1 MMSVGWERSRSPGP
15 GLTFPLQALLP
26 KQETGALGF
35 LSRRPE
41 SDGRGVLIAV
51 LDSGVDP
58 GAAGL
63 QITTD
68 GKPKI
73 VDLIDVSGS
82 GDVDTSTVLE
92 VKDGILV
99 GLSGRT
105 LKVPPD
111 WINPS
116 SKYHIGIKNAF
127 ELYPI
132 ALKERIQQERRE
144 KQWDPSHRAAVA
156 EAHRRLNDFNKKSTK
171 LAQEEKLI
179 LEDLQCQVD
188 QLDLLEKKYS
198 DHGPVYDC
206 LVWQDGNSWRACI
219 DTSER
224 GDLSSCKV
232 LSNYREGH
240 EYAQLG
246 KSEMLNYSINVYDDG
261 NTLSIVTNAGSHGT
275 HVAAIAAGHFP
286 DEAERNGVA
295 PGAQILA
302 IKVADSRLNTME
314 TGTSLIRAM
323 IEVINYKCDLVNYSY
338 GESSHWANSG
348 RICRAIDDAVLK
360 HNVIFVSSAGNN
372 GPCLSTV
379 GCPGGTC
386 TNIIGVGAYVSP
398 DMMVA
403 EYSLR
408 ERLPANQYTWSSRG
422 PCVDGALGVCITAPG
437 GAIASVPNWT
447 LRGTELMNGTSM
459 SSPNA
464 CGGIALLLSGL
475 KANDIYYTPH
485 SVRRA
490 LENTALKVEDVE
502 VFAQGHGIIQ
512 IEKAYDYLSQNAAIK
527 CHQLGFSIKISHL
540 RGIYLRDPAYLSV
553 PIDFSVSVEPVFPE
567 NTESNEK
574 IALQIHLAL
583 TCNASWV
590 QIPSHLELMN
600 QSRQVTIRVDAR
612 GLQEGPHFTEV
623 LGYDTTTPHA
633 GPLFRIPV
641 TVIIPSSVNA
651 ACEYRLVQKNVHF
664 KPGEIR
670 RHFIEV
676 PQGATWAELLYFR
689 ISLTSKS
696 EDTTSE
702 FVVHTI
708 QLQKQ
713 MAFRVHE
720 FYHHLCLSE
729 KASVADAFPVQ
740 EEKTIEICIARWWSS
755 LRHATIDYVISFHGL
770 KCNSDTLHIHA
781 SEGIARFDTT
791 ASLKYEELLPVVTL
805 KTWVQTLRPV
815 DSQTRPLGSRDIL
828 PRNRQLYELVLTYNF
843 SQEKSGEVTPSCPLL
858 SDLLYESE
866 YDSQLWMLFDQNKQ
880 LVGSGD
886 AYPDRY
892 SLKLDKGD
900 YVIRLQIR
908 HEALSELEHLN
919 DLPFHII
926 SKLPAPLNLDVYRTH
941 VNALLN
947 KNKFSPLTLPP
958 KYTIPFYITSLPDD
972 KVPKGIEIGCQL
984 TGTLTLSKT
993 EMGKKADVHNVSYH
1007 LISPPVKTKERSKE
1021 KSSKEKEEK
1030 EPSEVFEEALRDLKI
1045 QWLPKLDL
1053 HEELVS
1059 VYPKHLP
1066 VHTAHLSSLNSRKDR
1081 MTKLDE
1087 IARAADI
1094 VVSHIDQNA
1103 LVSHL
1108 AMKADP
1114 RPDAAT
1120 IKSEMDKQKSALI
1133 DALCLK
1139 GCALAD
1145 TLLQSE
1151 SQDQVT
1157 SSKQVCQYESET
1169 DSIHRSLMDT
1179 FNDVQKWIEL
1189 TDVKALTFAY
1199 KHALVKQTFGRA
1211 LKFATQI
1218 VENKPSLENW
1228 NNCIQLMK
1236 TLGWDHCVSYY
1247 ENSLLVMYPPDYVPF

>member
-1 MMSVGWERSRSPGP
+1 MMAESVGKERGP
-15 GLTFPLQALLP
+15 GLGFPLQALLP
-26 KQETGALGF
+26 KQETGALSF
-35 LSRRPE
+35 ISRRPE
-41 SDGRGVLIAV
+41 CDGRGALIAI

-58 GAAGL
+58 GAPGL

-73 VDLIDVSGS
+73 VDFIDVSGS

-92 VKDGILV
+92 AKDGILV

-105 LKVPPD
+105 LKIPSD
-111 WINPS
+111 WNNPS
-116 SKYHIGIKNAF
+116 FRYHVGIKNAF
-127 ELYPI
+127 ELYPT

-144 KQWDPSHRAAVA
+144 KQWDPLHRVAVA
-156 EAHRRLNDFNKKSTK
+156 EAHRRLNDFNKNNTNPS
-171 LAQEEKLI
+171 QEEKLV

-198 DHGPVYDC
+198 DLGPVYDC
-206 LVWQDGNSWRACI
+206 LVWHDGKTWRACV
-219 DTSER
+219 DTSEC
-224 GDLSSCKV
+224 GDLSSCSV
-232 LSNYREGH
+232 LRNYREEH
-240 EYAQLG
+240 EYAQMG

-261 NTLSIVTNAGSHGT
+261 NTLCIVTNAGSHGT
-275 HVAAIAAGHFP
+275 HVAAIAAGYFP
-286 DEAERNGVA
+286 GEPERNGVA

-314 TGTSLIRAM
+314 TGTGLIRAM

-338 GESSHWANSG
+338 GEASHWTNAG
-348 RICRAIDDAVLK
+348 RICKVIDEAVLK

-379 GCPGGTC
+379 GCPGGTS

-403 EYSLR
+403 EYSMR
-408 ERLPANQYTWSSRG
+408 EKLPPNQYTWSSRG

-464 CGGIALLLSGL
+464 CGGIALLISAL
-475 KANDIYYTPH
+475 KANGICYTAH

-512 IEKAYDYLSQNAAIK
+512 IEKAYDYLSQNASVK
-527 CHQLGFSIKISHL
+527 SHQLGFSIKILHL

-567 NTESNEK
+567 NAEHSEK

-600 QSRQVTIRVDAR
+600 QSRQVTVRVDAR
-612 GLQEGPHFTEV
+612 GLKEGPHFTEV
-623 LGYDTTTPHA
+623 LGYDTTAPDA

-651 ACEYRLVQKNVHF
+651 GTEYKLVQKSVHF

-676 PQGATWAELLYFR
+676 PQGATWAE

-720 FYHHLCLSE
+720 FYRHLYLSE
-729 KASVADAFPVQ
+729 KASAADAFPVL

-755 LRHATIDYVISFHGL
+755 LRHTTIDYAISFHGL
-770 KCNSDTLHIHA
+770 KCSSDTIHIHA
-781 SEGIARFDTT
+781 SEGISRFDTT
-791 ASLKYEELLPVVTL
+791 ASLNYEELSPVVTL
-805 KTWVQTLRPV
+805 KNWVQTLRPV
-815 DSQTRPLGSRDIL
+815 DAKTRPLGSRDIL
-828 PRNRQLYELVLTYNF
+828 PNNRQLYELVLTYNF
-843 SQEKSGEVTPSCPLL
+843 TQAKSGEVTPSCPLL

-866 YDSQLWMLFDQNKQ
+866 YDSQLWMLFDQNKK

-919 DLPFHII
+919 DLPFHIDR
-926 SKLPAPLNLDVYRTH
+926 KLPAPLNLDIYRTH
-941 VNALLN
+941 ANALLS
-947 KNKFSPLTLPP
+947 KNKFCSLTLPP
-958 KYTIPFYITSLPDD
+958 KCTIPFYIVSLPDD
-972 KVPKGIEIGCQL
+972 KVPKGIEIGCHL
-984 TGTLTLSKT
+984 RGTLSLSKT
-993 EMGKKADVHNVSYH
+993 EMGKKADIRRLCYH
-1007 LISPPVKTKERSKE
+1007 LISSPNKPKDGNKE
-1021 KSSKEKEEK
+1021 KSSKDKEK
-1030 EPSEVFEEALRDLKI
+1030 EPKEMFEEAIRDLKI

-1053 HEELVS
+1053 HEELLS
-1059 VYPKHLP
+1059 EYPNHLP
-1066 VHTAHLSSLNSRKDR
+1066 VHTAYLSNLNSAKDR
-1081 MTKLDE
+1081 MKRLDE
-1087 IARAADI
+1087 IIRAADI
-1094 VVSHIDQNA
+1094 VISHIDQSA
-1103 LVSHL
+1103 LVTYL
-1108 AMKADP
+1108 AMKNDP

-1120 IKSEMDKQKSALI
+1120 IKSEMEKQKSALI

-1145 TLLQSE
+1145 TLLQIKLHSE
-1151 SQDQVT
+1151 MT
-1157 SSKQVCQYESET
+1157 SSKLICHHENEWDHIRKDLS
-1169 DSIHRSLMDT
+1169 DT
-1179 FNDVQKWIEL
+1179 FDDVQKWIDL
-1189 TDVKALTFAY
+1189 TDNKALTFAY
-1199 KHALVKQTFGRA
+1199 KHALVQQTFGRA
-1211 LKFATQI
+1211 LKFATKI
-1218 VENKPSLENW
+1218 VENKPSQENW
-1228 NNCIQLMK
+1228 SNCIQLMK
-1236 TLGWDHCVSYY
+1236 TLGWDHCAGSY
-1247 ENSLLVMYPPDYVPF
+1247 ENFLSVMFPPDYVPF

>member
-1 MMSVGWERSRSPGP
+1 MMAGGMERSPGP
-15 GLTFPLQALLP
+15 GGVFPFQALLP

-35 LSRRPE
+35 VSRRPE

-58 GAAGL
+58 GAPGL

-73 VDLIDVSGS
+73 VDFIDVSGS
-82 GDVDTSTVLE
+82 GDVNTSIVLE
-92 VKDGILV
+92 AKDGILV

-105 LKVPPD
+105 LKVPAD

-116 SKYHIGIKNAF
+116 ERYHIGIKNAF
-127 ELYPI
+127 ELYPTP
-132 ALKERIQQERRE
+132 LKERIQQERRE
-144 KQWDPSHRAAVA
+144 KQWDPSHRIAVA
-156 EAHRRLNDFNKKSTK
+156 EAHRRLNDFNKNSTN
-171 LAQEEKLI
+171 LSQEEKLI
-179 LEDLQCQVD
+179 LEDLQCQVE
-188 QLDLLEKKYS
+188 QLDLLEKKYT
-198 DHGPVYDC
+198 DLGPVYDC
-206 LVWQDGNSWRACI
+206 LVWHDGNCWRACV
-219 DTSER
+219 DTSEC
-224 GDLSSCKV
+224 GDLSSCRV
-232 LSNYREGH
+232 LRNYREGY

-261 NTLSIVTNAGSHGT
+261 NTLCIVTNAGSHGT

-286 DEAERNGVA
+286 DEPERNGVA

-338 GESSHWANSG
+338 GEAAHWANSG
-348 RICRAIDDAVLK
+348 RICKIIDEAVLK
-360 HNVIFVSSAGNN
+360 HDVIFVSSAGNN

-379 GCPGGTC
+379 GSPGGTS

-398 DMMVA
+398 EMMVA
-403 EYSLR
+403 EYSMR
-408 ERLPANQYTWSSRG
+408 EKLPANQYTWSSRG

-464 CGGIALLLSGL
+464 CGGIALLISGL
-475 KANDIYYTPH
+475 KANGIGYTVH

-512 IEKAYDYLSQNAAIK
+512 IEKAYDYLSQNVSIK
-527 CHQLGFSIKISHL
+527 SNQLGFNIKVCHL
-540 RGIYLRDPAYLSV
+540 RGIYLRDPAYLLV
-553 PIDFSVSVEPVFPE
+553 PIDFSVSVEPLFPE
-567 NTESNEK
+567 NAENSEK
-574 IALQIHLAL
+574 IALQMHLAL

-600 QSRQVTIRVDAR
+600 QSRQVTVRVDAR
-612 GLQEGPHFTEV
+612 GLKEGPHFTEV
-623 LGYDTTTPHA
+623 LGYDITAPDA

-651 ACEYRLVQKNVHF
+651 ACEYKLEQKNVHF

-676 PQGATWAELLYFR
+676 PQGATWAE

-696 EDTTSE
+696 DDTTSE
-702 FVVHTI
+702 FVVHAV
-708 QLQKQ
+708 QLRKQ

-720 FYHHLCLSE
+720 FYRHLYLSE
-729 KASVADAFPVQ
+729 KASVVDAFPVH
-740 EEKTIEICIARWWSS
+740 EEKTIEICISRWWSS
-755 LRHATIDYVISFHGL
+755 LRHTTIDYAISFHGL

-781 SEGIARFDTT
+781 SEGIVRLDTT
-791 ASLKYEELLPVVTL
+791 ASLKYEELSPVATL

-815 DSQTRPLGSRDIL
+815 DAKTRPLGSRDVL
-828 PRNRQLYELVLTYNF
+828 PNNRQFYELVLTYNF
-843 SQEKSGEVTPSCPLL
+843 NQAKSGEVTPSCPLL

-866 YDSQLWMLFDQNKQ
+866 YDSQLWMLFDQNKK

-919 DLPFHII
+919 DLPFHI
-926 SKLPAPLNLDVYRTH
+926 SRKLPAPLTLDIYRNH

-947 KNKFSPLTLPP
+947 KNKFGSLTLPP
-958 KYTIPFYITSLPDD
+958 KYTIPFYISTLPDD
-972 KVPKGIEIGCQL
+972 KVPKGIEIGCCL
-984 TGTLTLSKT
+984 MGTLTLSKT
-993 EMGKKADVHNVSYH
+993 EMGRKADVHTVWYH
-1007 LISPPVKTKERSKE
+1007 LISPPNKTKDGSKE
-1021 KSSKEKEEK
+1021 KSSKDKEKDPK
-1030 EPSEVFEEALRDLKI
+1030 EVFEEAIRDLKI

-1059 VYPKHLP
+1059 MYPMHLP
-1066 VHTAHLSSLNSRKDR
+1066 VHVAYLNSLNSSKDR
-1081 MTKLDE
+1081 TKILDE
-1087 IARAADI
+1087 IVRAANLVI
-1094 VVSHIDQNA
+1094 SHVDQSA
-1103 LVSHL
+1103 LVTYL
-1108 AMKADP
+1108 AMKTDP

-1120 IKSEMDKQKSALI
+1120 IKSEMEKQKSALI

-1145 TLLQSE
+1145 LLLQLQ
-1151 SQDQVT
+1151 SQGEVA
-1157 SSKQVCQYESET
+1157 SSKQVCQYENES
-1169 DSIHRSLMDT
+1169 DSLHKSLTDT
-1179 FNDVQKWIEL
+1179 FYDVQKWIDL
-1189 TDVKALTFAY
+1189 TDSKALTFAY
-1199 KHALVKQTFGRA
+1199 KHALAKRTFGRA
-1211 LKFATQI
+1211 LKFASKI
-1218 VENKPSLENW
+1218 ADKPSQENW

-1236 TLGWDHCVSYY
+1236 TLGWDHCTSSC
-1247 ENSLLVMYPPDYVPF
+1247 ENSLPVMYPPDYVPF

>member
-1 MMSVGWERSRSPGP
+1 MMAESVGKERGP
-15 GLTFPLQALLP
+15 GSGFPLQALLP
-26 KQETGALGF
+26 KQETGALSF
-35 LSRRPE
+35 ISRRPE
-41 SDGRGVLIAV
+41 CDGRGALIAI
-51 LDSGVDP
+51 LDSGIDP
-58 GAAGL
+58 GAPGL

-73 VDLIDVSGS
+73 VDFVDVSGS

-92 VKDGILV
+92 AKDGILV

-105 LKVPPD
+105 LKIPSD
-111 WINPS
+111 WNNPS
-116 SKYHIGIKNAF
+116 FRYHVGIKNAF
-127 ELYPI
+127 ELYPT

-144 KQWDPSHRAAVA
+144 KQWDPLHRVAVA
-156 EAHRRLNDFNKKSTK
+156 EAHRRLNDFNKNNTNPS
-171 LAQEEKLI
+171 QEEKLV

-198 DHGPVYDC
+198 DLGPVYDC
-206 LVWQDGNSWRACI
+206 LVWHDGKTWRACV
-219 DTSER
+219 DTSEC
-224 GDLSSCKV
+224 GDLSSCSV
-232 LSNYREGH
+232 LENYREEH
-240 EYAQLG
+240 EYAQMG

-261 NTLSIVTNAGSHGT
+261 NTLCIVTNAGSHGT
-275 HVAAIAAGHFP
+275 HVAAIAAGYFP
-286 DEAERNGVA
+286 GEPERNGVA

-338 GESSHWANSG
+338 GEASHWTNAG
-348 RICRAIDDAVLK
+348 RICKVIDEAVLK

-379 GCPGGTC
+379 GCPGGTS

-403 EYSLR
+403 EYSMR
-408 ERLPANQYTWSSRG
+408 EKLPPNQYTWSSRG

-464 CGGIALLLSGL
+464 CGGIALLISAL
-475 KANDIYYTPH
+475 KANGICYTAH

-512 IEKAYDYLSQNAAIK
+512 IEKAYDYLSQNASVK
-527 CHQLGFSIKISHL
+527 SHQLGFSIKILHL

-567 NTESNEK
+567 NAEHSEK

-583 TCNASWV
+583 TCNVSWV
-590 QIPSHLELMN
+590 HIPSHLELMN
-600 QSRQVTIRVDAR
+600 QSRQVTVRVDAR
-612 GLQEGPHFTEV
+612 GLKEGPHFTEV
-623 LGYDTTTPHA
+623 LGYDTTAPDA

-651 ACEYRLVQKNVHF
+651 GTEYKLVQKNVHF

-676 PQGATWAELLYFR
+676 PQGATWAE

-720 FYHHLCLSE
+720 FYRHLYLSE
-729 KASVADAFPVQ
+729 KASAADAFPVL

-755 LRHATIDYVISFHGL
+755 LRHTTIDYVISFHGL
-770 KCNSDTLHIHA
+770 KCNSDTLHID
-781 SEGIARFDTT
+781 IR
-791 ASLKYEELLPVVTL
+791 SL
-805 KTWVQTLRPV
+805 
-815 DSQTRPLGSRDIL
+815 
-828 PRNRQLYELVLTYNF
+828 
-843 SQEKSGEVTPSCPLL
+843 C
-858 SDLLYESE
+858 
-866 YDSQLWMLFDQNKQ
+866 
-880 LVGSGD
+880 
-886 AYPDRY
+886 
-892 SLKLDKGD
+892 
-900 YVIRLQIR
+900 
-908 HEALSELEHLN
+908 
-919 DLPFHII
+919 
-926 SKLPAPLNLDVYRTH
+926 
-941 VNALLN
+941 
-947 KNKFSPLTLPP
+947 
-958 KYTIPFYITSLPDD
+958 
-972 KVPKGIEIGCQL
+972 
-984 TGTLTLSKT
+984 
-993 EMGKKADVHNVSYH
+993 YH
-1007 LISPPVKTKERSKE
+1007 LISPPNKSKDGNKE
-1021 KSSKEKEEK
+1021 KSSKDKEK
-1030 EPSEVFEEALRDLKI
+1030 EPKEMFEEAIRDLKI

-1059 VYPKHLP
+1059 EYPNHLP
-1066 VHTAHLSSLNSRKDR
+1066 VHTAYLSNLNSAKDR
-1081 MTKLDE
+1081 MKRLDE
-1087 IARAADI
+1087 IIRAADI
-1094 VVSHIDQNA
+1094 VISHIDQSA
-1103 LVSHL
+1103 LVTYL
-1108 AMKADP
+1108 AMKNDP

-1120 IKSEMDKQKSALI
+1120 IKSEMEKQKSALI

-1145 TLLQSE
+1145 TLLQIKLHDE
-1151 SQDQVT
+1151 TT
-1157 SSKQVCQYESET
+1157 SSKLVCHHEN
-1169 DSIHRSLMDT
+1169 DWDHIRKSLSDT
-1179 FNDVQKWIEL
+1179 FDDVQKWIDL
-1189 TDVKALTFAY
+1189 TDSKALTFAY
-1199 KHALVKQTFGRA
+1199 KHALVQQTFGRA
-1211 LKFATQI
+1211 LKFATKI
-1218 VENKPSLENW
+1218 VENKPSQENW
-1228 NNCIQLMK
+1228 SNCIQLMK
-1236 TLGWDHCVSYY
+1236 TLGWEHCAGSY
-1247 ENSLLVMYPPDYVPF
+1247 ENFLSVMYPPDYVPF